1 MKYILAII
9 SLTLAGCAQKPYVPD
24 IDATLLKKCDP
35 VPELKGTQGAAVIKW
50 AKQAG
55 PIITDCQR
63 THNALVEVLK
73 PLQRKHVV
81 TQSVREVTMGDK

>member
-1 MKYILAII
+1 MKALLAIAA
-9 SLTLAGCAQKPYVPD
+9 LTLAGCAQKPYLPD
-24 IDATLLKKCDP
+24 IDPTLLKKCES
-35 VPELKGTQGAAVIKW
+35 VPELKGTQGATVIKW

-73 PLQRKHVV
+73 PLQRKEVIRQ
-81 TQSVREVTMGDK
+81 TVREVTVSNQ